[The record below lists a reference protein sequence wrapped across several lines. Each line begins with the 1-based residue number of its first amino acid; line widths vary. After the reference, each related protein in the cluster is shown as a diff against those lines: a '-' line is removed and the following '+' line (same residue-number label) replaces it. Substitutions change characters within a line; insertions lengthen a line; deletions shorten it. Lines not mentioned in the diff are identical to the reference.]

1 MKNKIIVIAT
11 ILIIVILSIVLK
23 FNNNNN
29 NSEFTNLKEI
39 TYKEILKKQD
49 NKEDFILIISR
60 SNCSHCNTYKPKV
73 DEIARKHN
81 LTIYYINTDT
91 LSNKEEFKEEFKLN
105 NATPLTL
112 FFKNGKETTILN
124 RIEGDLSTKTVENQ
138 FEKMGFIN

>member
-11 ILIIVILSIVLK
+11 ISIIIILSITLV
-23 FNNNNN
+23 FNNNNG
-29 NSEFTNLKEI
+29 EFTNLKEI

-91 LSNKEEFKEEFKLN
+91 LSNKEEFKLN

>member
-11 ILIIVILSIVLK
+11 ISIIIILSIILV
-23 FNNNNN
+23 FNNNN
-29 NSEFTNLKEI
+29 SKFTNLKEI

-112 FFKNGKETTILN
+112 FFKNGKETSILN

-138 FEKMGFIN
+138 FKKMKFIN

>member
-1 MKNKIIVIAT
+1 MKNKITIVLT
-11 ILIIVILSIVLK
+11 ILIIIILSVIVI
-23 FNNNNN
+23 FNNKN

-39 TYKEILKKQD
+39 TYKEIIKKQD

-81 LTIYYINTDT
+81 LIIYYINTDT

-105 NATPLTL
+105 NSTPLTL
-112 FFKNGKETTILN
+112 FFKNGKETSILN
-124 RIEGDLSTKTVENQ
+124 RIEGDLSIKTVEKQ
-138 FEKMGFIN
+138 FEKMEFIN